1 VEGAS
6 DTIRRAFDAWNS
18 ADWDTVLALM
28 HPDIELDG
36 TDRVL
41 NPALYRGHDGFMQ
54 FVTEVFEV
62 WEQWRMDVEETIEVE
77 DRVFLAVRSSAKG
90 KTSGLA
96 LDEVAYQVWT
106 LRDGQAERIVFHYDR
121 EKALASIGRAVTG

>member
-6 DTIRRAFDAWNS
+6 DTVRHAFDAWNR
-18 ADWDTVLALM
+18 ADWETVLSLM
-28 HPDIELDG
+28 QPDIELDG

-41 NPALYRGHDGFMQ
+41 NPAVYRGRDGFMQ

-62 WEQWRMDVEETIEVE
+62 WEEWRMDLEEAIEVD

-106 LRDGQAERIVFHYDR
+106 LREGRAQHISFHYDR
-121 EKALASIGRAVTG
+121 EKALATARGAVTG